1 MHDHNN
7 YKVTDI
13 PLPRI
18 RVAAYCR
25 VSTDSSDQ
33 VNSLENQKRYFYEYI
48 RKDPQWQLTEI
59 YADEGVTGTSTRKR
73 REFNRMIDDALSRRF
88 DIVITKEISRFARN
102 TLDSIFYTR
111 QLKAAG
117 VGVIF
122 MSDGINTLEADSEL
136 RLTIMSSIAQEESRK
151 TSERVKWGQKRRMEQ
166 GIVFGRSML
175 GYDIKNGIMT
185 VNQIEADT
193 VVRIFHKFLYEGKGT
208 HVIARELREESVDTV
223 THMSEW
229 SNTAIL
235 RILRNEKYCGDL
247 IQKKTFTPNYLDHIK
262 KPNRGEEEY
271 VVLRDHH
278 EAIIS
283 RNVFERTAA
292 ELARRSAE
300 VKNAFKYSSRHCF
313 SGKIKCGICGKGFVP
328 LTRVRKDSTVYN
340 AWRCSE
346 NARNGGVHIDRAGN
360 IVGCS
365 NTYINGDALRE
376 ALMQL
381 VCATST
387 EVEAHLQKILAASLS
402 EFSLEDKGTQSN
414 ISKLEVIKNKRKRLT
429 ELYTEGDISLD
440 EFRELKDK
448 YDKQIKRLEGLLD
461 ALPEHDSRDIY
472 SEMLSFMHEL
482 LSGAQWND
490 TFYHN
495 ILECITVHKDKL
507 ELLFCGAELPVTAM
521 LYR

>member
-7 YKVTDI
+7 YEATDI
-13 PLPRI
+13 SLPRI

-48 RKDPQWQLTEI
+48 RRAPQWQLTEI

-73 REFNRMIDDALSRRF
+73 REFNRMIDDALSHRF

-111 QLKAAG
+111 QLKTAG

-175 GYDIKNGIMT
+175 GYDVKNGIMT
-185 VNQIEADT
+185 VNRIEADT

-208 HVIARELREESVDTV
+208 HVIARELREECVDTA

-247 IQKKTFTPNYLDHIK
+247 VQKKTFTPNYLDHIK
-262 KPNRGEEEY
+262 KPNHGEEEY

-313 SGKIKCGICGKGFVP
+313 SGKIKCGICGKNFVS
-328 LTRVRKDSTVYN
+328 LTRVRQNSTIYN

-346 NARNGGVHIDRAGN
+346 NAKNGGVHIDRTGN

-381 VCATST
+381 ICATST
-387 EVEAHLQKILAASLS
+387 EVEAHLQKILAESLS
-402 EFSLEDKGTQSN
+402 EFSSEDKAVQSN
-414 ISKLEVIKNKRKRLT
+414 SNKLDAIKNKRKRLT

-448 YDKQIKRLEGLLD
+448 YDKQINRLEVELSSPQKHD
-461 ALPEHDSRDIY
+461 AVSAVHEAV
-472 SEMLSFMHEL
+472 SFVHEL
-482 LSGAQWND
+482 LSGTLWDDVFYRNVLKKTTVYND
-490 TFYHN
+490 KIQLTFFGTDAVV
-495 ILECITVHKDKL
+495 EA
-507 ELLFCGAELPVTAM
+507 FFM
-521 LYR
+521 